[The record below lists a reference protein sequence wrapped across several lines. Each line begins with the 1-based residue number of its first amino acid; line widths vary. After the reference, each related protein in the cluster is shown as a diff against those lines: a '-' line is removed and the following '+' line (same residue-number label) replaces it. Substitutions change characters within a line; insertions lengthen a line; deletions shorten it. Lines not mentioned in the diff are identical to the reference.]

1 MGDSSR
7 RTTYTRRITAADRS
21 SVEVMGKQAPTG
33 RPPDPDVTGEMT

>member
-21 SVEVMGKQAPTG
+21 SVEVMGKQAPTVDRLIRMSPG
-33 RPPDPDVTGEMT
+33 R